1 MHPDT
6 PPDESNVLEKI
17 ETALKQAVREN
28 SDLNL
33 EYGTRIKRQK
43 YTYLAV
49 EHFTGDDETF
59 PVTYSWY
66 KFGAVMPAASKSGT
80 LGPMSTQMPAP
91 DARKSGI
98 FTADFDDIVDFY
110 RRGDFTPGLN
120 QDSWYASD
128 LDFLA
133 AFYESHAPE
142 EYRDLYLGNVA
153 LRQYLDSAL
162 EEVRTAWQESPEDRL
177 SPVFGTEQY
186 EDVGRAAAQ
195 IHLGLVGNDFLSQTL
210 DEVREFTNLV
220 EDAFLVLSHTRASEV
235 TESQVVVLKEL
246 KQVYNEW
253 IWEYPALLMSKETAK
268 GPNAP
273 TLRKWSAQKHFSV
286 EDNLQTHIDSVS
298 QSCMDAGLVPDS
310 AQYPEH
316 EDSME
321 TVGRTVALRAMRRD
335 G

>member
-6 PPDESNVLEKI
+6 PPDESNVLEKV
-17 ETALKQAVREN
+17 ETALKQAVREHSN
-28 SDLNL
+28 LNW

-49 EHFTGDDETF
+49 KHFTDGGEAF

-66 KFGAVMPAASKSGT
+66 KFGAVMPAAPKSGT
-80 LGPMSTQMPAP
+80 VGPANTQMPTP
-91 DARKSGI
+91 DARESGI
-98 FTADFDDIVDFY
+98 FTAAFDDIVDFY
-110 RRGDFTPGLN
+110 RQSDFTPGLD
-120 QDSWYASD
+120 QESWYASD

-153 LRQYLDSAL
+153 LRQHLDSAL
-162 EEVRTAWQESPEDRL
+162 EVIRTTREEPSADESASVL
-177 SPVFGTEQY
+177 GTNQY

-195 IHLGLVGNDFLSQTL
+195 IHLGLVGIDFLSQTL
-210 DEVREFTNLV
+210 DEAREFTNLV
-220 EDAFLVLSHTRASEV
+220 EDAFLVLSQTRASEV
-235 TESQVVVLKEL
+235 TESQVAVLEEL

-253 IWEYPALLMSKETAK
+253 IWEYPALLMSKETVK

-298 QSCMDAGLVPDS
+298 QSCVDAGLVPGSD
-310 AQYPEH
+310 QYPEH
-316 EDSME
+316 DDDVE
-321 TVGRTVALRAMRRD
+321 TIGRTVALQAMRRD
-335 G
+335 E

>member
-1 MHPDT
+1 MYPDT
-6 PPDESNVLEKI
+6 PPDESNVLEKV
-17 ETALKQAVREN
+17 ETALKQAVREH
-28 SDLNL
+28 SDLNW

-49 EHFTGDDETF
+49 EHFTGGDEPF

-66 KFGAVMPAASKSGT
+66 KFGAVMPAAPESGT
-80 LGPMSTQMPAP
+80 IGPASTQMPTP
-91 DARKSGI
+91 DARESGI
-98 FTADFDDIVDFY
+98 FTTAFDNIVDFY
-110 RRGDFTPGLN
+110 RWGDFTPGLN

-133 AFYESHAPE
+133 VFYESHAPE

-153 LRQYLDSAL
+153 LRQHLDSAL
-162 EEVRTAWQESPEDRL
+162 EEVRTARREASTDQP
-177 SPVFGTEQY
+177 SPVLRTDQY
-186 EDVGRAAAQ
+186 EDIGRAAAR
-195 IHLGLVGNDFLSQTL
+195 IHLGLVGLDFLSQTL
-210 DEVREFTNLV
+210 YEVREFTNLV
-220 EDAFLVLSHTRASEV
+220 EDAFLVLSQTRASEV
-235 TESQVVVLKEL
+235 TESQVAALEEL

-253 IWEYPALLMSKETAK
+253 VWEYPALLMSKETAK

-286 EDNLQTHIDSVS
+286 EDNLQKHIDSVR
-298 QSCMDAGLVPDS
+298 QSCVDAGLVPTS

-316 EDSME
+316 DDDVER
-321 TVGRTVALRAMRRD
+321 VGRTAALQAMRRN

>member
-6 PPDESNVLEKI
+6 PPDESNVLEKV
-17 ETALKQAVREN
+17 ETALKQAVREH
-28 SDLNL
+28 SDLNW

-49 EHFTGDDETF
+49 EHFTSDDEAF

-66 KFGAVMPAASKSGT
+66 KFGAVMPAAPKSGT
-80 LGPMSTQMPAP
+80 IGPASTQMPTP
-91 DARKSGI
+91 DARESGI
-98 FTADFDDIVDFY
+98 FTASFDDIVDFY
-110 RRGDFTPGLN
+110 RRSNFTPGLD
-120 QDSWYASD
+120 QASWYAND

-153 LRQYLDSAL
+153 LRQHLGSAI
-162 EEVRTAWQESPEDRL
+162 EKVRKARQEPSVDPL

-186 EDVGRAAAQ
+186 EDVGRAAAR
-195 IHLGLVGNDFLSQTL
+195 IHLGLAGIDFLSQTL

-220 EDAFLVLSHTRASEV
+220 EDAFLVLSQTRASEV
-235 TESQVVVLKEL
+235 TESQVAALEEL
-246 KQVYNEW
+246 KQVYNEC

-273 TLRKWSAQKHFSV
+273 TLRKWSAQKHFTV
-286 EDNLQTHIDSVS
+286 EDNLQKHIDSVS
-298 QSCMDAGLVPDS
+298 QSCENAGLVPSS
-310 AQYPEH
+310 AQYPDH
-316 EDSME
+316 DDDVE
-321 TVGRTVALRAMRRD
+321 TIGRTVALQAMRRD

>member
-6 PPDESNVLEKI
+6 PPDESNVLEKV
-17 ETALKQAVREN
+17 ETALKQAVREH
-28 SDLNL
+28 SDLNW

-49 EHFTGDDETF
+49 EHFTGGDEAF

-66 KFGAVMPAASKSGT
+66 KFGAVMPAAPKSGT
-80 LGPMSTQMPAP
+80 IGPASTQMPTP
-91 DARKSGI
+91 DARESGI
-98 FTADFDDIVDFY
+98 FTAAFDDIVDFY
-110 RRGDFTPGLN
+110 RRSDFTPGLD

-133 AFYESHAPE
+133 TFYGSHAPE

-153 LRQYLDSAL
+153 LRQHLDSVL
-162 EEVRTAWQESPEDRL
+162 EDVRTARRASSVDR
-177 SPVFGTEQY
+177 SVFGIEQY
-186 EDVGRAAAQ
+186 EDVGRAAAR
-195 IHLGLVGNDFLSQTL
+195 IHLGLVSVDSLSQTL

-220 EDAFLVLSHTRASEV
+220 EDAFLVLSQTRSSEV
-235 TESQVVVLKEL
+235 TESQVAALEEL

-286 EDNLQTHIDSVS
+286 EDNLQKHIDSVS
-298 QSCMDAGLVPDS
+298 ESCVDAGLVPGS

-316 EDSME
+316 DDDVERI
-321 TVGRTVALRAMRRD
+321 GRTAALQAMRRD